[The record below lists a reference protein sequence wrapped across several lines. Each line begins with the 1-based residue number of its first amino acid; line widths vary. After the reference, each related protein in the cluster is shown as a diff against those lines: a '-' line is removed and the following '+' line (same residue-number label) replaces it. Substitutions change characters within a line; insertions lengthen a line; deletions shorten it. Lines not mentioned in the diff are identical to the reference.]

1 MKAPHS
7 VFCLLPSAFLFAA
20 LAADA
25 PALIP
30 LVRIEPGTFDM
41 GLSTP
46 LPPGMLKAVSGVT
59 YDRPSAEGDYD
70 EVPVHK
76 VTITKPILI
85 SAAPITVEQFQQFR
99 PSYKGFEHF
108 APYATGVSWNDA
120 VAYCQWLSKREGK
133 PYRLP
138 TEAEWEYAAPK
149 LDRQTVVAEWVFDW
163 YGPYR
168 ATAQTDPTGPA
179 WGIGRVVR
187 GGGLDYRGAPK
198 TDGGKI
204 LPAEYPYYARVTN
217 RASMAPGF
225 ATAKGN
231 IGFRVV
237 QAPMP
242 STPTTPYEP
251 IFFQTAV
258 KQKAPDLKIGPDPAK
273 PYYHA
278 RPMFPKLGERN
289 MREIGWKL
297 GLARGLGSAYH
308 NSAVAVLNNGDLVAA
323 YYNTLQWEDDP
334 DQTVLTMRLRYG
346 AEDWD
351 MPEPWPDF
359 ADAADAAPVFWNE
372 PRAGGKLWLFFGSPR
387 LLGAPPFWF
396 MTSTDNGATWSPV
409 NVPDLR
415 GPVGDYT
422 PQPINSIVRT
432 KDGTLYLPC
441 DAKGGTSVLFASK
454 DEGKTWLDTGGRTAG
469 RHTTLVIGKDGSLVG
484 YGGKNTNIEGMM
496 PKSVSKDGG
505 KTWVNSKTEFG
516 PLNSGQRP
524 SVIRLASGRLFFV
537 ADMYASKPAPRR
549 PGAYVALSD
558 DDGVTWTRRDL
569 PGVSTVGYTTATQ
582 APNGIIHIVT
592 SKTGPELH
600 IELNEA
606 WVRNGGAEV
615 PSDTT
620 VRDVKK
626 YSEPFIEWS
635 AGVSA
640 GDGKYRLDGTQTSTY
655 FNKAKQWEATFSA
668 GRKVGTETLWRPDGT
683 KLWEKTNSLDGTW
696 TWKFGTIESHWKG
709 KELVS
714 Y

>member
-1 MKAPHS
+1 
-7 VFCLLPSAFLFAA
+7 
-20 LAADA
+20 
-25 PALIP
+25 
-30 LVRIEPGTFDM
+30 
-41 GLSTP
+41 
-46 LPPGMLKAVSGVT
+46 
-59 YDRPSAEGDYD
+59 
-70 EVPVHK
+70 
-76 VTITKPILI
+76 
-85 SAAPITVEQFQQFR
+85 
-99 PSYKGFEHF
+99 
-108 APYATGVSWNDA
+108 
-120 VAYCQWLSKREGK
+120 
-133 PYRLP
+133 
-138 TEAEWEYAAPK
+138 
-149 LDRQTVVAEWVFDW
+149 
-163 YGPYR
+163 
-168 ATAQTDPTGPA
+168 
-179 WGIGRVVR
+179 
-187 GGGLDYRGAPK
+187 
-198 TDGGKI
+198 
-204 LPAEYPYYARVTN
+204 
-217 RASMAPGF
+217 
-225 ATAKGN
+225 
-231 IGFRVV
+231 
-237 QAPMP
+237 
-242 STPTTPYEP
+242 
-251 IFFQTAV
+251 
-258 KQKAPDLKIGPDPAK
+258 
-273 PYYHA
+273 
-278 RPMFPKLGERN
+278 

>member
-1 MKAPHS
+1 M
-7 VFCLLPSAFLFAA
+7 
-20 LAADA
+20 
-25 PALIP
+25 
-30 LVRIEPGTFDM
+30 VRIEPGNFEM
-41 GLSTP
+41 GLDSP
-46 LPPGMLKAVSGVT
+46 VPAEFLKGTSGVT
-59 YDRPSAEGDYD
+59 YDRPSAQGDYD
-70 EVPVHK
+70 EVPTHK
-76 VTITKPILI
+76 VAITKPFLI
-85 SAAPITVEQFQQFR
+85 SATEVTIEQFRQFR
-99 PSYKGFEHF
+99 PDYRGYDHF
-108 APYATGVSWNDA
+108 APYASGVSWNDA

-138 TEAEWEYAAPK
+138 TEAEWEYVARAGTHTTFSSGAEPPAPETPNAWGVK
-149 LDRQTVVAEWVFDW
+149 NMHTGVAEWVFDW

-168 ATAQTDPTGPA
+168 ATAQTDPMGAA

-198 TDGGKI
+198 TDGGKH
-204 LPAEYPYYARVTN
+204 LPAEHPYYARSSN
-217 RASMAPGF
+217 RASVPPGF
-225 ATAKGN
+225 AAAKGN

-251 IFFQTAV
+251 LFFQTAI
-258 KQKAPDLKIGPDPAK
+258 KQRAVDLKAGPDPAK
-273 PYYHA
+273 PYYHT

-297 GLARGLGSAYH
+297 GLAPGLGTAYH

-359 ADAADAAPVFWNE
+359 ADAADAAPVFWND
-372 PRAGGKLWLFFGSPR
+372 RGKLWLFFGSPR

-396 MTSTDNGATWSPV
+396 MTSNDNGATWSVV

-422 PQPINSIVRT
+422 PQPINSIVRA

-454 DEGKTWLDTGGRTAG
+454 DDGKTWFDTGGRTAG
-469 RHTTLVIGKDGSLVG
+469 RHTTLIIAKDGSLAG

-516 PLNSGQRP
+516 PLNSSQRP

-537 ADMYASKPAPRR
+537 ADMYASKPGPRR

-558 DDGVTWTRRDL
+558 DDGVTWIKRDL
-569 PGVSTVGYTTATQ
+569 PGISTVGYTTATQ

-600 IELNEA
+600 IEMNEA
-606 WVRNGGAEV
+606 WVRNGGPEV

-626 YSEPFIEWS
+626 YSESNIEWS
-635 AGVSA
+635 AGISA
-640 GDGKYRLDGTQTSTY
+640 GDGKYRLDGVQTSTY
-655 FNKAKQWEATFSA
+655 LNKAKQWEARFAA
-668 GRKVGTETLWRPDGT
+668 GRKAGTETFWRPDGS
-683 KLWEKTNSLDGTW
+683 KLWEKTYNANGTW
-696 TWKFGTIESHWKG
+696 TWRFGGVESHWKG